1 MDYFAEQLQRPVF
14 VIVTDDPV
22 WAEGQIPPG
31 FLPVFTGQMFQI
43 LRDILGGKMW
53 NSFDKREAIL

>member
-43 LRDILGGKMW
+43 LTDILGGK
-53 NSFDKREAIL
+53 NVKFF